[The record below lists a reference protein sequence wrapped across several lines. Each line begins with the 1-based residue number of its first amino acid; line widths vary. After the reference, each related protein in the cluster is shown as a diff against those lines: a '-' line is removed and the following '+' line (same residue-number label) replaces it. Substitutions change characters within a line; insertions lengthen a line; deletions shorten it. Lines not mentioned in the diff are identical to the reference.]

1 MQYFGLNIVKGVAEN
16 WVEVDGT
23 GWRWVHGL
31 AILKIKSVFFIL
43 GYNCFLLIY

>member
-1 MQYFGLNIVKGVAEN
+1 MQYFGLNIVEGVAEN

-31 AILKIKSVFFIL
+31 AIPENKSVFFIL